1 MYEDAAYKLW
11 PFKRVAG
18 ALSLSEIT
26 SVDQGISL
34 AHAFGGRRLWL
45 RVRNAKPKALW
56 VDGLDEWIK
65 AIQIAAASARA
76 P

>member
-1 MYEDAAYKLW
+1 VW

-18 ALSLSEIT
+18 ALNLSEIT
-26 SVDQGISL
+26 SVDQGIIL
-34 AHAFGGRRLWL
+34 AHVFGGRRLWL
-45 RVRNAKPKALW
+45 RVRNGKAKALW

-65 AIQIAAASARA
+65 AIRIAAAGARA